1 SRIEYGLTNGVYDR
15 YRTGDNGDPLGTG
28 HVATAISLEPGKVY
42 YFRVV
47 SLLNTPRVDA
57 SASDDAPTPLIN
69 NTAPTSAAVT
79 PLTVSDLT
87 ASQEK
92 VGGPTSIT
100 FSTDRPASVI
110 ITIGPT
116 SKLDSM
122 VSTVYGPLADYAYP
136 PFTRNL
142 HNISVQ
148 LPAGTWYYR
157 VEVYDEQ
164 GIGLSDIKS
173 ATIT

>member
-1 SRIEYGLTNGVYDR
+1 M
-15 YRTGDNGDPLGTG
+15 
-28 HVATAISLEPGKVY
+28 VA
-42 YFRVV
+42 
-47 SLLNTPRVDA
+47 
-57 SASDDAPTPLIN
+57 
-69 NTAPTSAAVT
+69 
-79 PLTVSDLT
+79 PLTISDLT

-92 VGGPTSIT
+92 VGGLTSIT
-100 FSTDRPASVI
+100 FSTDRPASVVI
-110 ITIGPT
+110 VIGPT
-116 SKLDSM
+116 SKLDTA
-122 VSTVYGPLADYAYP
+122 VGVLYGPIGDYPY

-164 GIGLSDIKS
+164 GVGLSDIKA